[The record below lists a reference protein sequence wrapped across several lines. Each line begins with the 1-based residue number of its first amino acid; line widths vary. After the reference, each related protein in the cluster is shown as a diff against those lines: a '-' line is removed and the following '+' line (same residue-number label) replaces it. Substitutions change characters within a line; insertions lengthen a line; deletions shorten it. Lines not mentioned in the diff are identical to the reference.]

1 MFSNRTSGPPTVCL
15 SGLPTVNRRAGKRSW
30 RAPWVAVLASVLTGG
45 LIASAVA
52 GDDPTAVLAAT
63 DGERHIGEK
72 GIELITQ
79 FEGVKLD
86 GYLLGDGVCT
96 IGYGH
101 TRPETAGCKDWHIT
115 QEEAEAFLAQD
126 VQKYADE
133 VNSYFTRDFNQNQF
147 DALVS
152 FTYNVGAAFEKYG
165 WPKDAP
171 DSYFPGVMIQYTN
184 PPKFKAGL
192 KKRRKAEIALFETP
206 VTGDELIETVP
217 DEPDMNEMIDDEQPL
232 IPELS
237 PTPPATTIPPTH
249 GEDGSWFGDNG
260 DSGSD
265 NVTIDLS
272 DNNLLAPESVEVG
285 AFQGGIG
292 AR

>member
-1 MFSNRTSGPPTVCL
+1 MSSNRTSDPTAIW
-15 SGLPTVNRRAGKRSW
+15 PANRRFGKHTR
-30 RAPWVAVLASVLTGG
+30 RAPWVALLASVLTGG
-45 LIASAVA
+45 FLASAVA
-52 GDDPTAVLAAT
+52 GDDPAAILAST
-63 DGERHIGEK
+63 DGDRSIGEK

-101 TRPETAGCKDWHIT
+101 TRAETAGCKDWHIT

-133 VNSYFTRDFNQNQF
+133 VNDYFTRDFNQNQF

-152 FTYNVGAAFEKYG
+152 FTYNVGAAFKKYG

-192 KKRRKAEIALFETP
+192 KKRRQAEIALFETP
-206 VTGDELIETVP
+206 VTGVEEIETVP
-217 DEPDMNEMIDDEQPL
+217 DEPVINEMIDDEQPL
-232 IPELS
+232 VPQLD
-237 PTPPATTIPPTH
+237 PTSPATTTPPLK
-249 GEDGSWFGDNG
+249 
-260 DSGSD
+260 DSEETSEESG
-265 NVTIDLS
+265 IDLS
-272 DNNLLAPESVEVG
+272 TIFNNNDDTQAPQEVPAG

>member
-1 MFSNRTSGPPTVCL
+1 MAL
-15 SGLPTVNRRAGKRSW
+15 LA
-30 RAPWVAVLASVLTGG
+30 AVMTGG
-45 LIASAVA
+45 FIASAVA
-52 GDDPTAVLAAT
+52 GDDPAAILALT
-63 DGERHIGEK
+63 DSREIGEK

-79 FEGVKLD
+79 FEGVKLT

-101 TRPETAGCKDWHIT
+101 TRKETAGCKDWHIT
-115 QEEAEAFLAQD
+115 QKEAEEFLAKD

-133 VNSYFTRDFNQNQF
+133 VNAYFTRDFNQNQF

-152 FTYNVGAAFEKYG
+152 FTYNVGAAFKKYG

-192 KKRRKAEIALFETP
+192 KKRRQAEIKLFETP
-206 VTGDELIETVP
+206 VTGQEQLETKP
-217 DEPDMNEMIDDEQPL
+217 DEPVIDEMLKDELPL
-232 IPELS
+232 VDQLH
-237 PTPPATTIPPTH
+237 PTSPATTTPPLKDDATPVTQNDVDVN
-249 GEDGSWFGDNG
+249 EDAINRE
-260 DSGSD
+260 DS
-265 NVTIDLS
+265 VTDDTQVPQDVAATS
-272 DNNLLAPESVEVG
+272 GN
-285 AFQGGIG
+285 FQGGIG